1 VAVQSA
7 TYVILKKDR
16 VRFMNLK
23 KMTIPQLIM
32 WVSLFFVIFD
42 NFAFFRNVTRT
53 YAITFDHLAQ
63 LTSLSILLYSIMVL
77 MLNII
82 CYGYTVKP
90 ILILLL
96 VISSMAA
103 YFMDTYNVFIGT
115 HMVQNIL
122 ETNADESMELFSL
135 RLVCYFFFLGVVP
148 SYIVSKIELIQRPLK
163 KEIAVKFKTIG
174 ISIVCILVLLLTS
187 SKFYAS
193 FLREHQPLR
202 YYTNP
207 TYYLYSAAKYIHES
221 FKKKVTLLT
230 PLGRDAALAASD
242 TKQELIILVV
252 GEAARSDHFSLN
264 DYHRETNPLLK
275 QEEVISFSNVTS
287 CGTTTAISVP
297 CMFSNLGRANY
308 TDKEAKS
315 SENLLDL
322 LSHAGVNVLWRD
334 NNSDSKG
341 VALRVTYEEFKEPE
355 NNPEC
360 DDIECRDVGMLSG
373 LQEYIDAR
381 KDKDILIVLHQM
393 GNHGPAYYKR
403 YPKSFEKF
411 LPVCETNELSD
422 CTREEIINAYDNAI
436 LYTDYFLSKVIN
448 LLKENSNRFEA
459 AMVYFSDHGESLG
472 ENGIYLH
479 GVPYAIAPEAQTRIP
494 AIFWFGDSFNVNI
507 EELRGRVANS
517 YSQDNLFHTVLGM
530 MEIETAV
537 YKHDLDMVKKDKL

>member
-1 VAVQSA
+1 
-7 TYVILKKDR
+7 
-16 VRFMNLK
+16 MNLK
-23 KMTIPQLIM
+23 RMTIPQLIV

-42 NFAFFRNVTRT
+42 NVAFFRNVSRT
-53 YAITFDHLAQ
+53 YAITSNHLAQ
-63 LTSLSILLYSIMVL
+63 LLSLSIFMAVMVVF

-90 ILILLL
+90 ILITLLL
-96 VISSMAA
+96 ISSLAA

-135 RLVCYFFFLGVVP
+135 KLVCYFIFLGAVP
-148 SYIVSKIELIQRPLK
+148 SYIVSKIEIVQSSMK
-163 KEIAVKFKTIG
+163 KEIGAKIKILGTC
-174 ISIVCILVLLLTS
+174 SVCMVVLLLTFNS
-187 SKFYAS
+187 FYRS
-193 FLREHQPLR
+193 FFLDHQPLR
-202 YYTNP
+202 YYANP
-207 TYYLYSAAKYIHES
+207 TYYLYSAVKYIHES
-221 FKKKVTLLT
+221 FKKEETELT

-242 TKQELIILVV
+242 TREELIILVV

-264 DYHRETNPLLK
+264 GYDRETNPLLK
-275 QEEVISFSNVTS
+275 QEGVISFSNVTS
-287 CGTTTAISVP
+287 CGTTTAISLP
-297 CMFSNLGRANY
+297 CMFSNLGRASY

-322 LSHAGVNVLWRD
+322 LSHAGVSVLWRD

-341 VALRVTYEEFKEPE
+341 VALRVAYEEFKEPE
-355 NNPEC
+355 KNPEC

-373 LQEYIDAR
+373 LQEYIDLR
-381 KDKDILIVLHQM
+381 KGKDILIVLHQM

-403 YPKSFEKF
+403 YPEAFEKF
-411 LPVCETNELSD
+411 LPVCKTNDLSE
-422 CTREEIINAYDNAI
+422 CTREEIINAYDNAL
-436 LYTDYFLSKVIN
+436 LYTDYFLSRVIN
-448 LLKENSNRFEA
+448 LLKQNSNRFET
-459 AMVYFSDHGESLG
+459 AMVYFGDHGESLG

-494 AIFWFGDSFNVNI
+494 AIFWFGESFRVDI
-507 EELRGRVANS
+507 EELKSRVANV